1 MDYNEDGDGFAV
13 EESSSPNNNNQIL
26 LKAASKAESVFGA

>member
-13 EESSSPNNNNQIL
+13 EESSSPNNQIL